1 MVGRVVVVEARVL
14 AEVLEVGV
22 AEGGDWVHV
31 EGGHHLV
38 GLLVVQEGLLVRRVG
53 SGYVP
58 QRLGQTH
65 SPRVAQ
71 RVTVLQSEVALSH
84 LLHEE
89 RGDHLGRVPVLL
101 SDEYFEVGF
110 LEQTLEVLLHSLL
123 LGEGGGY
130 EGKADLV

>member
-1 MVGRVVVVEARVL
+1 
-14 AEVLEVGV
+14 
-22 AEGGDWVHV
+22 
-31 EGGHHLV
+31 
-38 GLLVVQEGLLVRRVG
+38 
-53 SGYVP
+53 
-58 QRLGQTH
+58 
-65 SPRVAQ
+65 
-71 RVTVLQSEVALSH
+71 VTVLQSEVALSH